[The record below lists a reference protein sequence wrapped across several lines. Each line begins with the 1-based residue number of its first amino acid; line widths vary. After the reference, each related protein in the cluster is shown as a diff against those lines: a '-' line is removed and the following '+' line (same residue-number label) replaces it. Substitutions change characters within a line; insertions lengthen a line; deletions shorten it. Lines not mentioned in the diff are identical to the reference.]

1 MMRRT
6 AAVVAF
12 LIAASAVPAVA
23 PDASWAAVR
32 LNEVCWGGSALDP
45 TAEWIELANATT
57 RAVDLDGWRLV
68 SSDGSPDVLL
78 SGTLLPTDPAIPEEG
93 YFLLER
99 DSDDTVP
106 DVAADLIYRG
116 ALNDRGEI
124 LFLYDP
130 LGRLADTANA
140 VPDSSGVPPW
150 AAGTNAYGVPPYRSM
165 ERIDGRL
172 DDAPGSW
179 ATCPT
184 LLDGVPELGAG
195 TPRRANRASS
205 FPKSVLFRID
215 PPSPQPGKVAVF
227 DATESA
233 DGAGRIET
241 YVWDFGDGTAEAGAA
256 MTTHVY
262 ARPGH
267 YPVSLT
273 ARDNRGAA
281 AYAERWI
288 LVEESRPPIADFS
301 VVSAPGRREPTT
313 LDHLR
318 FQDESSDEESEVIA
332 WAWEFGDGS
341 SAAEQHP
348 DHIYLRP
355 GTYVVSLAVEDAQG
369 DRALQTQSLVITNR
383 PPIGAFS
390 FSNLSPSQG
399 ETVVLDASASVD
411 EDGAIV
417 SYAWDLDA
425 DGVSDLN
432 ASSSTVEYVCRQ
444 GGELVASLTV
454 TDDGGDPSL
463 AVTGSIYVNF
473 TPVAQFTASSFA
485 VAEGEA
491 IRFSDCSYDPDGA
504 TCEWLWDFGDG
515 VTDSSPSAA
524 HAYDTD
530 GAYTVSLSVLDDA
543 AASGTTAV
551 SISVSNLPPR
561 AAISANVLERETG
574 ETLTFDASASNDP
587 SPWGRITT
595 YEWDYDADGT
605 YDEST
610 TSPAVHHAYDEDGT
624 FAVRVRV
631 TDDDGAAWVSDR
643 IRVTV
648 RNRPPTLGT
657 VTPSPR
663 SATDEDEVALSAAVV
678 DPDGA
683 VVRWEWTFG
692 DGTTSSEAAPR
703 HRFPDDGS
711 FLVSVVVVD
720 DDGSRSEPVSF
731 TIDIANAAPEAT
743 WNDARAEG
751 CPRGILFDASASYDP
766 SPTGAIVHVA
776 WDFGD
781 GTTCP
786 GTEGSSGGDRLR
798 PVHCYALPGPYIVTL
813 ILLDE
818 EGAIGRFSRQIVVL
832 N

>member
-23 PDASWAAVR
+23 PDAAWGEVR
-32 LNEVCWGGSALDP
+32 INEVCWGGSALDP
-45 TAEWIELANATT
+45 AAEWIELANATT
-57 RAVDLDGWRLV
+57 RAADLDGWRLV

-99 DSDDTVP
+99 DSDNAVP

-172 DDAPGSW
+172 DDAPSSW

-184 LLDGVPELGAG
+184 LPDGVPEFGAG
-195 TPRRANRASS
+195 TPRRANRASNLLRSLS
-205 FPKSVLFRID
+205 FRVD
-215 PPSPQPGKVAVF
+215 PPSPQPGKVAAF
-227 DATESA
+227 DAMEPA
-233 DGAGRIET
+233 DGAGPIAA
-241 YVWDFGDGTAEAGAA
+241 YVWNFGDGTIETGPAV
-256 MTTHVY
+256 TTHVY
-262 ARPGH
+262 VRPGH
-267 YPVSLT
+267 YPVSLA
-273 ARDNRGAA
+273 ARDDQGVA
-281 AYAERWI
+281 AYAECWI

-301 VVSAPGRREPTT
+301 VVAVSGRREPTT
-313 LDHLR
+313 LDRLR
-318 FQDESSDEESEVIA
+318 FQDESSDEESEVVS

-348 DHIYLRP
+348 DHVYLRP

-369 DRALQTQSLVITNR
+369 DRALQTQSLVIASR
-383 PPIGAFS
+383 PPTAVFS
-390 FSNLSPSQG
+390 FSNPSPAQG
-399 ETVVLDASASVD
+399 DTVILDASASVD

-425 DGVSDLN
+425 DGVSDLS
-432 ASSSTVEYVCRQ
+432 ASSSAVEYVCRQ
-444 GGELVASLTV
+444 GGELAVSLTV
-454 TDDGGDPSL
+454 TDDAGDRSL
-463 AVTGSIYVNF
+463 AVTNSIYVNF
-473 TPVAQFTASSFA
+473 TPIAQFTASSFA

-491 IRFSDCSYDPDGA
+491 ARFSDCSYDLDGA
-504 TCEWLWDFGDG
+504 IREWLWDFGDG
-515 VTDSSPSAA
+515 VADSSASSA
-524 HAYDTD
+524 HAYDND
-530 GAYTVSLSVLDDA
+530 GTYTVSLSVLDDD

-561 AAISANVLERETG
+561 ASISADAFERETG
-574 ETLTFDASASNDP
+574 EAFTFDASASDDP
-587 SPWGRITT
+587 STWGRITT
-595 YEWDYDADGT
+595 YEWDYNGDGT

-610 TSPAVHHAYDEDGT
+610 TSPAVHHAYNEDGT

-631 TDDDGAAWVSDR
+631 TDDDGAASISDR

-648 RNRPPTLGT
+648 RNRPPSLGT

-663 SATDEDEVALSAAVV
+663 FATDEDEVALTTAAV

-683 VVRWEWTFG
+683 IVRWEWAFG

-703 HRFPDDGS
+703 HRFSDDGL

-720 DDGSRSEPVSF
+720 NDGSRSEPVSF
-731 TIDIANAAPEAT
+731 AIGIANAAPKAT
-743 WNDARAEG
+743 WDDARTEG
-751 CPRGILFDASASYDP
+751 CPRGVIFDASASYDP

-786 GTEGSSGGDRLR
+786 GVEGACGEDRLR
-798 PVHCYALPGPYIVTL
+798 PIHCYALPGSYIVTL

-832 N
+832 H